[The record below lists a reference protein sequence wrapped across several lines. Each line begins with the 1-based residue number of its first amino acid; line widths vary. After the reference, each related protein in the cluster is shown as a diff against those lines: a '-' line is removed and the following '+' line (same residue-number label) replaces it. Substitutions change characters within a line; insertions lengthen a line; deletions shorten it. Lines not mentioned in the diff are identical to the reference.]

1 MPKEPKFS
9 TKEIVK
15 KTPKKAVRKKPV
27 RKTTIKKTPKSDSRI
42 SKNKEID
49 DVLSSIYADNKGNK
63 TKMEKIEIKKSHPI
77 LKFLFTL
84 LILGAVFAG
93 VAWFGFFTMPQKDF
107 NKEEIKLEITGSE
120 NTALGATT
128 TYFINYKNNQKIK
141 LENTVLTLRYPNGF
155 EFENS
160 SVPATNNNNEWNL
173 GELDANDEG
182 QIKITGHLYGSLNE
196 KQSLR
201 AFLNYKP
208 TNFNSEL
215 QAVNTLSSEITNTPY
230 ELTITGNDEATV
242 GNEIKYEINIKS
254 EEGWSNKEF
263 ELNLNLPENFYIVDS
278 KPKLE
283 NNKWT
288 LQMGETTSTDSLI
301 YTFTGTYSEDENIE
315 DENIIATLF
324 YIAPTNVLYEIYKSE
339 INTLINSN
347 ALRYNLA
354 TNGSLKDFDS
364 KPGEELAISVN
375 VQNTSKQTYKDAS
388 IKLLLDAPSLKRSSM
403 LDWASV
409 YDILD
414 GDIQGIQLDDS
425 TRRGQVIW
433 GSRHNKKLALI
444 EPNDTLTIDMTL
456 PIKDANDID
465 LVSLS
470 NYLIKITSEI
480 NFIDEKGDKKTINSN
495 PISITINSNMGM
507 EVRDKIATNDN
518 GKTQHNITWVLTNS
532 YHALKDIKITAN
544 VYGDVSYIEPEDIPI
559 GVVNWDKDNQKITW
573 EIDELPLNLDST
585 GLSFGL
591 VLEKINPTQE
601 TLVTKPHIQ
610 ATDSVTEKEITLLSD
625 EISLVQ

>member
-107 NKEEIKLEITGSE
+107 NKEEVKLEITGPE
-120 NTALGATT
+120 NTILGATT
-128 TYFINYKNNQKIK
+128 TYFINYKNNQKTK
-141 LENTVLTLRYPNGF
+141 LENTILTLRYPNGF

-559 GVVNWDKDNQKITW
+559 GVVNWDEDNQKITW

>member
-324 YIAPTNVLYEIYKSE
+324 YIAPTNVLYEIY
-339 INTLINSN
+339 
-347 ALRYNLA
+347 
-354 TNGSLKDFDS
+354 
-364 KPGEELAISVN
+364 
-375 VQNTSKQTYKDAS
+375 
-388 IKLLLDAPSLKRSSM
+388 
-403 LDWASV
+403 
-409 YDILD
+409 
-414 GDIQGIQLDDS
+414 
-425 TRRGQVIW
+425 
-433 GSRHNKKLALI
+433 
-444 EPNDTLTIDMTL
+444 
-456 PIKDANDID
+456 
-465 LVSLS
+465 
-470 NYLIKITSEI
+470 
-480 NFIDEKGDKKTINSN
+480 
-495 PISITINSNMGM
+495 
-507 EVRDKIATNDN
+507 
-518 GKTQHNITWVLTNS
+518 
-532 YHALKDIKITAN
+532 
-544 VYGDVSYIEPEDIPI
+544 
-559 GVVNWDKDNQKITW
+559 
-573 EIDELPLNLDST
+573 
-585 GLSFGL
+585 
-591 VLEKINPTQE
+591 
-601 TLVTKPHIQ
+601 
-610 ATDSVTEKEITLLSD
+610 
-625 EISLVQ
+625 

>member
-559 GVVNWDKDNQKITW
+559 GVVNWDEDNQKITW

>member
-9 TKEIVK
+9 TKEITKKSPK
-15 KTPKKAVRKKPV
+15 KTVRKKPV
-27 RKTTIKKTPKSDSRI
+27 RKTAVKKTSKNNSRV

-49 DVLSSIYADNKGNK
+49 DVLSSIYADSKGNK
-63 TKMEKIEIKKSHPI
+63 TKMEKIEIKKTHPI
-77 LKFLFTL
+77 FKFFFTL
-84 LILGAVFAG
+84 LILGAIFAG
-93 VAWFGFFTMPQKDF
+93 IAWLGFFTMPQKNF
-107 NKEEIKLEITGSE
+107 NKEEIKLEITGPK
-120 NTALGATT
+120 NATLGATT
-128 TYFINYKNNQKIK
+128 TYFVNYKNNQKTK

-155 EFENS
+155 EFKNS

-173 GELDANDEG
+173 GELGASDKG

-208 TNFNSEL
+208 TNFNSVL

-254 EEGWSNKEF
+254 EEGWSGKEF
-263 ELNLNLPENFYIVDS
+263 ELSLDLPENFYIVDS

-283 NNKWT
+283 NNKWN
-288 LQMGETTSTDSLI
+288 LQMGETTSTDNLT
-301 YTFTGTYSEDENIE
+301 YTLTGTYSEDENIE

-324 YIAPTNVLYEIYKSE
+324 YVAPSNTLYEVYKSE

-364 KPGEELAISVN
+364 KPSEELAISVN
-375 VQNTSKQTYKDAS
+375 IQNTSKQTYKDAS

-403 LDWASV
+403 LDWANV

-414 GDIQGIQLDDS
+414 GNIQGIQLDDN

-433 GSRHNKKLALI
+433 NSRHNKKLALI
-444 EPNDTLTIDMTL
+444 EPNDIITIDMTL

-480 NFIDEKGDKKTINSN
+480 NFTDEKGDKKTINSN
-495 PISITINSNMGM
+495 PISITINSDLGM
-507 EVRDKIATNDN
+507 EVRDKITTNDN

-544 VYGDVSYIEPEDIPI
+544 VYGDVSYIEPENIPFGI
-559 GVVNWDKDNQKITW
+559 VNWDKDNQKITW
-573 EIDELPLNLDST
+573 EINELPLNILSD
-585 GLSFGL
+585 GLSFGI

-610 ATDSVTEKEITLLSD
+610 AVDIVTQKEITLLSD
-625 EISLVQ
+625 EISLVE